1 MSSLEH
7 NKPMSLEHSSLLL
20 PLNVLELPLQLEE
33 SMQ

>member
-1 MSSLEH
+1 MSSLGH